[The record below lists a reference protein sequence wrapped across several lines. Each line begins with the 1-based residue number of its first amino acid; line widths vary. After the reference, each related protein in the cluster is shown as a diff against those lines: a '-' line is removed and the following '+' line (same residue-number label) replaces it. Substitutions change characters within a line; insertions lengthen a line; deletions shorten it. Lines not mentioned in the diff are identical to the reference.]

1 MARGRR
7 AAADARWLRTHR
19 LGGGLGAH
27 GGGGYIARVEIPHP
41 STTNGWP
48 IRGHAAA
55 DGTPEARFSI
65 NQNWPNT
72 GADDVAVVTDD
83 VGVIQERTKYSA
95 YGVPTCLASADYD
108 GNGVVN
114 STDDT
119 KFQADLSATDPL
131 SDFNFDGATDFF
143 DYLDFAAAY
152 STQLGE
158 SNGRG
163 VLSRSAV
170 GNRFGYAGYQW
181 DPAIAGAAVIGG
193 KWHVRHRVLDAERGT
208 WLTRDPM
215 EFVDGE
221 SVYEYV
227 RGGPSNSVDSMGLA
241 TDRCPPEQKIP
252 FLTPIRG
259 QYSNEIRSRDIFS
272 TQASWYP
279 FANFIDKLFGNLG
292 LPVPPWAKIAATG
305 EIDAEAFARLQV
317 WATDNSLRWEGFAVG
332 KGTIT
337 GRIDYGGVPIFSIPL
352 TYFSTGAKSMAQS
365 WRITCVV
372 VGDSAVPIPS
382 KVGSFP
388 STFQGTAG
396 GPATGNLEVEAATRW
411 NAGGGLLSA
420 SPYVSARWTSNTF
433 TQGVSVGGIVVGSF
447 QVQFNRVLTAMA
459 DDGPIFWVCDCPS
472 PFGTSVLT

>member
-158 SNGRG
+158 NNGRG

-181 DPAIAGAAVIGG
+181 DPAIAGAAVLGG

-208 WLTRDPM
+208 WLTRDPLGYH
-215 EFVDGE
+215 DGE
-221 SVYEYV
+221 DLYEYV
-227 RGGPSNSVDSMGLA
+227 RGNPMVFVD
-241 TDRCPPEQKIP
+241 
-252 FLTPIRG
+252 
-259 QYSNEIRSRDIFS
+259 
-272 TQASWYP
+272 
-279 FANFIDKLFGNLG
+279 IDGRQVG
-292 LPVPPWAKIAATG
+292 WACAKAGKIAC
-305 EIDAEAFARLQV
+305 
-317 WATDNSLRWEGFAVG
+317 SLAKCVTLDVTPWTCAAAV
-332 KGTIT
+332 
-337 GRIDYGGVPIFSIPL
+337 RGGIAMP
-352 TYFSTGAKSMAQS
+352 
-365 WRITCVV
+365 
-372 VGDSAVPIPS
+372 
-382 KVGSFP
+382 
-388 STFQGTAG
+388 
-396 GPATGNLEVEAATRW
+396 GPATMDALTCLSILPTPPLNIPCPQPYTCVTTRRVRIHDVKSPAYGEIVVSNIW
-411 NAGGGLLSA
+411 PTNCKRTQTCLSGSA
-420 SPYVSARWTSNTF
+420 SFVQDT
-433 TQGVSVGGIVVGSF
+433 GVCMPRTLFVPNVGDMPVDP
-447 QVQFNRVLTAMA
+447 L
-459 DDGPIFWVCDCPS
+459 
-472 PFGTSVLT
+472 